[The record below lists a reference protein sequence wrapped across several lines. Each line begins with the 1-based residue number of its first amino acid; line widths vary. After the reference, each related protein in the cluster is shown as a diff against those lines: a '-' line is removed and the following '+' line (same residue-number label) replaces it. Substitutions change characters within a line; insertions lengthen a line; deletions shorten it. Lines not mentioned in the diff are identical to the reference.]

1 MLKNNRFQKVK
12 LFDADEGTSSALRK
26 SGLEVMVG
34 IPNDMLAIL
43 VTSTKA
49 AQNWFLSDN
58 AAPYTVNIYPF
69 ISLYDDPN
77 FPVDYAFFGGNYVP
91 VIDGTTSYTDM
102 FDANHDTLIWALKK
116 NGCGDLP
123 RIVGEIGWPTDGD
136 MKCKHSVCSTI

>member
-1 MLKNNRFQKVK
+1 MFTNHRDFR
-12 LFDADEGTSSALRK
+12 ADIHDL
-26 SGLEVMVG
+26 
-34 IPNDMLAIL
+34 MLAI
-43 VTSTKA
+43 VK
-49 AQNWFLSDN
+49 FLSNN